1 MADPTAA
8 RTWLNSEDQLGIKTQ
23 YPYAFRTILGD
34 TSIAM
39 VQNPELH
46 QRLRQIMLPYFTTD
60 AIQRLV
66 PDIQATVQKHLA
78 RWAAA
83 DKPVSAY
90 KGAKK
95 LTFDVMA
102 NHALQLGLSDA
113 EVDEYSEV
121 YKTMVDGFKPPAI
134 NLPFTA
140 FGKGLKARQQ
150 LVQRAEAALSNP
162 DIPPGGLLAR
172 FRDEWGPTSDTATN
186 NIINL
191 LFAGHDTTS
200 SAITYM
206 LWLLGTHHEV
216 MNKLREEHAAVQAK
230 YGQRHI
236 PSLAAVPYTAAV
248 LKETLR
254 MSQIIGAIPRVATQP
269 LQTPG
274 APTVPSGC
282 PFAVVLFAMSDSDP
296 AVAADK
302 QSFRPE
308 RWLDPANARSLAQH
322 QMPFGVGQHYCIGS
336 NLAQAEMT
344 AFVAQIA
351 LHYSIEVESN
361 TKWNAF
367 PLLQPDNGLPTRLQ
381 QLSSAST
388 WSA

>member
-1 MADPTAA
+1 MRLTGTSHSQARLAQACPPPPRRRVATCKASTPTGVSEPSSNTTPVVHDGRVPLLQTLEQFVRPKQYIEKVLSGHKWAWGRGGVPPKECLYMADPTAA

-140 FGKGLKARQQ
+140 FGKGLKAR
-150 LVQRAEAALSNP
+150 
-162 DIPPGGLLAR
+162 
-172 FRDEWGPTSDTATN
+172 
-186 NIINL
+186 
-191 LFAGHDTTS
+191 
-200 SAITYM
+200 
-206 LWLLGTHHEV
+206 
-216 MNKLREEHAAVQAK
+216 
-230 YGQRHI
+230 
-236 PSLAAVPYTAAV
+236 
-248 LKETLR
+248 
-254 MSQIIGAIPRVATQP
+254 
-269 LQTPG
+269 
-274 APTVPSGC
+274 
-282 PFAVVLFAMSDSDP
+282 
-296 AVAADK
+296 
-302 QSFRPE
+302 
-308 RWLDPANARSLAQH
+308 
-322 QMPFGVGQHYCIGS
+322 
-336 NLAQAEMT
+336 
-344 AFVAQIA
+344 
-351 LHYSIEVESN
+351 
-361 TKWNAF
+361 
-367 PLLQPDNGLPTRLQ
+367 
-381 QLSSAST
+381 
-388 WSA
+388 